1 MVLDSRGWLDRYA
14 AMLGIPP
21 ATDKD
26 VEGLLAIAGTAAHA
40 SERTAAP
47 VSCYLVALAG
57 LPVDEALAVARQLA
71 DEVARETAQSG
82 KAKSDDE
89 A

>member
-1 MVLDSRGWLDRYA
+1 MVLDARGWLDRYA

-26 VEGLLAIAGTAAHA
+26 VEALLSLAGIAAHS

-47 VSCYLVALAG
+47 VSCYLVAVAG
-57 LPVDEALAVARQLA
+57 LPVDQALAAARRLA
-71 DEVARETAQSG
+71 DEVARETAQPG
-82 KAKSDDE
+82 EAQPDDKA
-89 A
+89 